1 MTGSARSRGDE
12 RFWRLADPLLER
24 AGVTRSTMMGYPCLR
39 LDGDFFACCDHP
51 TGHLVVKLDEARVTE
66 LVDAG
71 RAEPF
76 APNGRRF
83 REWVSIPD
91 RFSRTWPT
99 LLDEALR
106 SSAERRSAPRAPRTR
121 NTKRNER
128 SRGTGERALQ
138 RVRGIALGLPGVSER
153 LSHGEPCFFVRD
165 RRPLCYFHDDH
176 NGDGRITLWCPTP
189 PGVQEE
195 LVSAEPARF
204 FKPATSARGAFAN
217 WLGVYLDTAGSNRVD
232 WSEVAAI
239 VEDAYRN
246 VAPTTL
252 IAQLD
257 DRRQ

>member
-1 MTGSARSRGDE
+1 MTRSARSLDE
-12 RFWRLADPLLER
+12 RFWRLANPLLR
-24 AGVTRSTMMGYPCLR
+24 QAGVTRSTMMGYPCLR
-39 LDGDFFACCDHP
+39 LDGDFFACCDRR

-66 LVDAG
+66 LIDAD

-76 APNGRRF
+76 APNGRVF

-106 SSAERRSAPRAPRTR
+106 SCAGRRSQPPTPRTR
-121 NTKRNER
+121 IAMNNKS
-128 SRGTGERALQ
+128 SRGMGKRALE
-138 RVRGIALGLPGVSER
+138 RLRGIALALPEVNER
-153 LSHGEPCFFVRD
+153 LSHGEPCFFIGN

-195 LVSAEPARF
+195 LVSAEPERF
-204 FKPATSARGAFAN
+204 FTPPTSARGTFAA
-217 WLGVYLDTAGSNRVD
+217 WLGVYLDTAGANKVD
-232 WSEVAAI
+232 WTEIAGI
-239 VEDAYRN
+239 VEEAYRN
-246 VAPTTL
+246 VAPKTL

-257 DRRQ
+257 NEPH